1 MTAPRLSKTLYVR
14 IPTGVLN
21 VPRESGVSEDTVE
34 ERVAE
39 QEKPDLSFAIFIIV
53 SNAVKAIVEKRF
65 IPRLPAA

>member
-1 MTAPRLSKTLYVR
+1 
-14 IPTGVLN
+14 

-53 SNAVKAIVEKRF
+53 SNAAKAIVEKRF